1 MPAGLQ
7 QEKVEVRAVVVVG
20 GKVEGAIVA
29 DDRGGGKEEIPR
41 DTEAPWAGGVGVVGG
56 SGGEMRGR
64 EANWPRIMGFRS
76 VRVALLCAVVVAL
89 SLGGGKLGAEAI
101 KGSDLTKPF
110 ECDKNSDYGMWYR
123 YTCVCASMQANDV
136 GIYWEPAVNMS
147 IGVTC
152 PGPNQAVFGRMAF
165 GNKWLESVGYSSW
178 VTELMRCARQPY
190 RGDGRQ
196 LCYISNIRGRYKELF
211 VGNGYVPPGGKVNGR
226 PWNWNP
232 EPPYIGNNW
241 RSWAWD
247 EKPY

>member
-1 MPAGLQ
+1 MGL
-7 QEKVEVRAVVVVG
+7 
-20 GKVEGAIVA
+20 
-29 DDRGGGKEEIPR
+29 
-41 DTEAPWAGGVGVVGG
+41 
-56 SGGEMRGR
+56 
-64 EANWPRIMGFRS
+64 RS

-89 SLGGGKLGAEAI
+89 SLGGGKQGAEAI
-101 KGSDLTKPF
+101 AGSDLTKPF
-110 ECDKNSDYGMWYR
+110 ECDKNSDYGMWFR

-136 GIYWEPAVNMS
+136 GIYWEPAVN
-147 IGVTC
+147 
-152 PGPNQAVFGRMAF
+152 
-165 GNKWLESVGYSSW
+165 
-178 VTELMRCARQPY
+178 PY

-196 LCYISNIRGRYKELF
+196 LCYISNIRGRFKELF